1 MPYEVSYDEKDEI
14 ILLRAS
20 GKVTQQEHYD
30 AHHKAFRLSGEN
42 KSSMMLVNLQDID
55 TSKTSTQDCFDFG
68 QFLAEADIDPSTH
81 IAVLMPKDLDS
92 GNDVQFVTTVA
103 TNRGRNIRR
112 FETSEEAK
120 KWLLKSKA

>member
-14 ILLRAS
+14 VLLR
-20 GKVTQQEHYD
+20 GFDKVTQQEHYD
-30 AHHKAFRLSGEN
+30 AHHKAFQLCGEN

-68 QFLAEADIDPSTH
+68 QFLAEADITPSFR
-81 IAVLMPKDLDS
+81 IAVLMPKNLDS
-92 GNDVQFVTTVA
+92 GQDVHFVTTVA

-112 FETSEEAK
+112 FQTPEEAK
-120 KWLLKSKA
+120 NWLLKPET